1 MTKKGLTIVELL
13 GAIVIFGLLSSL
25 VAIMISFI
33 MSSSN
38 RISEQS
44 NVTSIS
50 TNLTVFLEQRY
61 LALSPTNFETCNSSD
76 CIMFELEYAYVVN
89 EANNSIE
96 LITYTPPQTLRIELL
111 DGLLMIDGMNYD
123 LKDFTLDRSSSITY
137 QYQSQTLSVW
147 LELILVGQ
155 HDQTYTI
162 TWQKQMLVTSIPS
175 S

>member
-25 VAIMISFI
+25 VAVLVSFI
-33 MSSSN
+33 LSSSS

-50 TNLTVFLEQRY
+50 TNLTAYLEQKY
-61 LALSPTNFETCNSSD
+61 LTLSPTNYEVCDSNN
-76 CIMFELEYAYVVN
+76 CIIFQLEYAYVVN

-96 LITYTPPQTLRIELL
+96 LMTYTPPQTLRIELL
-111 DGLLMIDGMNYD
+111 DGLLMIDGINYA
-123 LKDFTLDRSSSITY
+123 LKDFTIDRSSSISY
-137 QYQSQTLSVW
+137 QYQSQTLTVW

-162 TWQKQMLVTSIPS
+162 TWQKQMPVTTIPNS
-175 S
+175 